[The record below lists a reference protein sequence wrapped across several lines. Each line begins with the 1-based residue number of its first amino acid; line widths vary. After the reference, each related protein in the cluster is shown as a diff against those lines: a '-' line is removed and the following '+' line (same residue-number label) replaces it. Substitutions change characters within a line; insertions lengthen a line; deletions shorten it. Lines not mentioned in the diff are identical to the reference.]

1 MSAQEPNPEQSF
13 NDLWH
18 DIIDN
23 YGERAEITQPPVR
36 PETVAPA
43 PASAPAPELGLS
55 EDSFVAP
62 RPGPQAL
69 PEPRRRL
76 AWFGV
81 LGIPVLLL
89 CFVFV
94 SIRLPG
100 WAIGIGALWFVAGF
114 GYLVYTMDRSRRHDD
129 PDDGAVV

>member
-1 MSAQEPNPEQSF
+1 MSSQEPNPDQSF

-18 DIIDN
+18 DIVDN

-36 PETVAPA
+36 PETVTPRPSPA
-43 PASAPAPELGLS
+43 HESALS
-55 EDSFVAP
+55 EETFVAP
-62 RPGPQAL
+62 RPGPQSL

-89 CFVFV
+89 CFVLV

-100 WAIGIGALWFVAGF
+100 WAIGAGALWFVAGF
-114 GYLVYTMDRSRRHDD
+114 GYLVYTMDRSRRHDG

>member
-43 PASAPAPELGLS
+43 PASALLPSLTERRLLRGSKAWPS
-55 EDSFVAP
+55 
-62 RPGPQAL
+62 GPTRAT
-69 PEPRRRL
+69 RRL